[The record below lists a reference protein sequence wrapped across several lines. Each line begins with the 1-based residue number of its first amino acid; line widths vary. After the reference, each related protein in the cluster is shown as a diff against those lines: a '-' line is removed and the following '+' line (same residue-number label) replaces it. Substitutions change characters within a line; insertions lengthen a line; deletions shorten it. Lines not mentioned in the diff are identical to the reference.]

1 MKSTREKILLTLL
14 KKPQSTVSALAEA
27 VKINNISV
35 RHHLSNLLAENLII
49 AEEER
54 HGVGRPR
61 LVYSL
66 TNEGIEK
73 FPTRYWRLTNRI
85 LKRVRNELTPQQV
98 KDLFSSIAYDVASDH
113 KKNVSNLS
121 FEEKINY
128 IDQLLSEEGFE
139 VEVEKADSHY
149 ILHEINCPYIQVVQN
164 HPEVC
169 AFDQVLISELLSIP
183 IERINC
189 IASGAK
195 QCSYIIP
202 FNKSMEIV

>member
-1 MKSTREKILLTLL
+1 MKSTREKILMSLL
-14 KKPQSTVSALAEA
+14 KKPQSTVSDLAEA

-35 RHHLSNLLAENLII
+35 RHHLSNLQADNLIT

-66 TNEGIEK
+66 TEDGMEK
-73 FPTRYWRLTNRI
+73 FPTRYWRLANRI
-85 LKRVRNELTPQQV
+85 LGQVRNSLTPQQL
-98 KDLFSSIAYDVASDH
+98 KDLFSSIASDIAKDH
-113 KKNVSNLS
+113 KKNVSQLS

-128 IDQLLSEEGFE
+128 VNQLLNEEGFE
-139 VEVEKADSHY
+139 VELEKKDSHY
-149 ILHEINCPYIQVVQN
+149 VLHEVNCPYFQVVQN

-169 AFDQVLISELLSIP
+169 TFDQVLISEMLSIP
-183 IERINC
+183 IEKINC
-189 IASGAK
+189 IVSGAK

-202 FNKSMEIV
+202 LINSMEKV